1 MIMMT
6 MSLIMLVVVFIM
18 VEGVIRHIVFMIMLP
33 VTMPSPVI
41 VMLHIRGTMKLMA
54 GACS

>member
-1 MIMMT
+1 MMT